1 MQIKLTSARKLL
13 SERFETQTQAE
24 KHLQTV
30 HFQGQRSSAHL
41 SFD

>member
-1 MQIKLTSARKLL
+1 MQIKLTSAQKLL
-13 SERFETQTQAE
+13 ETQTQVE